1 MVLISLALAF
11 KRLSHRFCVV
21 LIDIPFSYT
30 NFSKSQMPSDQSLSG
45 IQEYYGSSGINASK
59 NFIATV
65 QVSNTLHSE
74 IFEVVW
80 DAKNRHFILHNS
92 AHLHGEKVD
101 DILNTRYVDSMGWS
115 MSRLP
120 DRNAQGDFLFQLLP
134 VTGLNDTVQR
144 QEQPYG
150 MSWGLTDDLRDF
162 ASIAHFVS
170 GRSVLDVGCGKGF
183 ATARMQTELKP
194 ASLEALEPGS
204 ENSFEGAAKYLQSY
218 GVPVSRLTLQQ
229 AAELATYQRA
239 FDTVVVFKYNVYYSE
254 KRAFA
259 RALASVVAEHGT
271 VLITS
276 VEKDRCYSQKGLDPS
291 LYLIDDLRTCFAS
304 VEVKEVSHI
313 SHKGQ
318 RCEGLIVCCHPI
330 VTTV

>member
-1 MVLISLALAF
+1 MNTLAVSGRTSLP
-11 KRLSHRFCVV
+11 
-21 LIDIPFSYT
+21 D
-30 NFSKSQMPSDQSLSG
+30 
-45 IQEYYGSSGINASK
+45 IQEYYGSTGNTAVK
-59 NFIATV
+59 KFYDRV
-65 QVSNTLHSE
+65 RKFNTLHLE
-74 IFEVVW
+74 VLEVVW
-80 DAKNRHFILHNS
+80 DAKNRHFILQNS
-92 AHLHGEKVD
+92 AHLLGEKVD
-101 DILNTRYVDSMGWS
+101 DILNMRHVNSMGWS

-120 DRNAQGDFLFQLLP
+120 DRNAQGDLLFQLLP
-134 VTGLNDTVQR
+134 ATGLENTVQG
-144 QEQPYG
+144 QGQPYD

-183 ATARMQTELKP
+183 TTARMQTELKP

-229 AAELATYQRA
+229 AAELAPYQRA
-239 FDTVVVFKYNVYYSE
+239 FDTVVVFKYNVYHSE
-254 KRAFA
+254 KQAFA

-276 VEKDRCYSQKGLDPS
+276 VEKDRCYCQKGLDPS
-291 LYLIDDLRTCFAS
+291 LYLIDNLRTCFAS

-313 SHKGQ
+313 SHKGH
-318 RCEGLIVCCHPI
+318 RREGLIVCCHPI
-330 VTTV
+330 VITV